1 MHTLYE
7 LQLAV
12 IFWSYQRALPA
23 HLLSWHDLP
32 DGSSPISHMVAGSC
46 AGIMEHSVTYPT
58 RLQCLRP
65 LGAHR
70 YISLTEGLKQL
81 FRQEG
86 FLRSFRGIGAVV
98 FGAGPAHALYF
109 GLYEHMKSILVSQTR
124 PDSSYNH
131 FAHALSGTCATVAH
145 DAVMTPADAIKQR
158 LQMFNSPYHNTLDCL
173 RRVCRNEG
181 FGILYRAYLTQLST
195 NVPFQCI
202 QFMTYELLQQKLN
215 PSKEYLPWTHIIS
228 GGLAGS
234 TAAALTTPMDVCKT
248 VLNTQTYGGSRPGGV
263 GVSNEAIVPP
273 AAKPVIRGLFGA
285 CRAVVQSQ
293 GAYGLFLGM
302 NARVVA
308 ALPGTAI
315 SWSVYEYFKWALSKS
330 TVDFGASPYV
340 LCYLSMTESE
350 QWKNLLAELK
360 EIGKGVQPISS
371 LSQDQAAENLAS
383 PAIDANSSDSSRLR
397 CPNDDPSDRTDNEV
411 SKAEKS
417 YINKLLNTKLV
428 ETQASDIEMLREDPS
443 NPLHSVKTFQDLKL
457 DPRLLKGIAAL
468 GFYKPSAIQEKAL
481 PYLIGDSPRNM
492 IAQAQ
497 SGTGKTATFLLAMLS
512 RVDITF
518 ERCQCL
524 CMAPTRELAIQI
536 ATVGRE
542 MSRFI
547 PKIAFGLAIREE
559 IPAVDQDGYV
569 KSQIVIGT
577 AGTVSLW
584 MRGTGPYRLDPHALQ
599 MFVLDEADIMM
610 EESGFLHT
618 SRRIVQR
625 LPKTCQLL
633 LFSAT
638 YDEEVIEFARTIIP
652 DPVEFRVRRNQLTL
666 TNIKQVYLFA
676 PTTEEKYDR
685 LSEIYGSFHVGQA
698 IIFCATRREASWLQ
712 RQMTRDGHKVVLLSG
727 ELDVRQREAVIEDF
741 RKANFRVLITT
752 NLCSRGLDVPQVN
765 LVINWRLPLDR
776 QGRVDCET
784 YLHRIGR
791 SGRFGKGGLAIN
803 FAGPADENLL
813 QQIEN
818 HFDITIPMLTN
829 ETLNDL

>member
-1 MHTLYE
+1 MSTLHE
-7 LQLAV
+7 LKLV
-12 IFWSYQRALPA
+12 EIFWSLYSVSLDYE
-23 HLLSWHDLP
+23 DLP
-32 DGSSPISHMVAGSC
+32 DDSSAICHMVAGSC
-46 AGIMEHSVTYPT
+46 AGIMEHSITYPT

-65 LGAHR
+65 SGAHR
-70 YISLTEGLKQL
+70 YVSLSEGLKQL
-81 FRQEG
+81 FSQEG

-109 GLYEHMKSILVSQTR
+109 GLYEHMKSILISQAR
-124 PDSSYNH
+124 SDSSYNH
-131 FAHALSGTCATVAH
+131 FAHALSGICATVAH

-158 LQMFNSPYHNTLDCL
+158 LQMFNSPYHNTWDCL

-181 FGILYRAYLTQLST
+181 VGILYRAYLTQLST

-202 QFMTYELLQQKLN
+202 HFMTYELLQEKLN
-215 PSKEYLPWTHIIS
+215 PSKEYLPWTHIVS

-234 TAAALTTPMDVCKT
+234 TAAAITTPMDVCKT
-248 VLNTQTYGGSRPGGV
+248 VLNTHTYGGSISGGV
-263 GVSNEAIVPP
+263 GGVSNEMIVPP
-273 AAKPVIRGLFGA
+273 ATKPVIRGLFGA

-293 GAYGLFLGM
+293 GVHGLFLGM

-308 ALPGTAI
+308 TLPGTAI
-315 SWSVYEYFKWALSKS
+315 SWSVYEYFKWTLSKS
-330 TVDFGASPYV
+330 AVDSSVPPPSLV
-340 LCYLSMTESE
+340 HITMTESK
-350 QWKNLLAELK
+350 QWEKFLAELK
-360 EIGKGVQPISS
+360 KIDEGVQPISS
-371 LSQDQAAENLAS
+371 ISGDQTAKDLAS
-383 PAIDANSSDSSRLR
+383 SAVDANSNDSSRL
-397 CPNDDPSDRTDNEV
+397 CSSNAGSSDKSDNDV
-411 SKAEKS
+411 SRAEKS

-443 NPLHSVKTFQDLKL
+443 NPLHSVKTFQDLRL

-481 PYLIGDSPRNM
+481 PYLIGDKPRNM

-512 RVDITF
+512 RVDIAY

-524 CMAPTRELAIQI
+524 CMAPTRELAVQI
-536 ATVGRE
+536 ANVGRE
-542 MSRFI
+542 MSRFV
-547 PKIAFGLAIREE
+547 PKISFGLAIREE
-559 IPAVDQDGYV
+559 TPVVDQDGYV

-618 SRRIVQR
+618 SRRIVQK
-625 LPKTCQLL
+625 LPETCQLL

-712 RQMTRDGHKVVLLSG
+712 RKMTLDGHKVVLLSG

-803 FAGPADENLL
+803 FAGPDDENLL

-829 ETLNDL
+829 ETLNEV